1 MPKEIMT
8 VEEVAEYLNLSPAT
22 IYQKVHDKSMPYT
35 KITNLLRFPKEIIDE
50 WLLKNTTYPDEN
62 LFEEFARWHSRYL
75 FKEWLKSKGKKPDT
89 ISAEELNRIAGD
101 ALKDLLNEDA

>member
-35 KITNLLRFPKEIIDE
+35 KITNLLRFPK
-50 WLLKNTTYPDEN
+50 
-62 LFEEFARWHSRYL
+62 
-75 FKEWLKSKGKKPDT
+75 KSLTNGF
-89 ISAEELNRIAGD
+89 
-101 ALKDLLNEDA
+101 